1 MNGDSRAACLFAT
14 PFLEG
19 LWDSAPYMHDG
30 SAATLD
36 DAVSI
41 MLVAAAK
48 AGGNTDISASER
60 QALVEY
66 LKSL

>member
-1 MNGDSRAACLFAT
+1 
-14 PFLEG
+14 
-19 LWDSAPYMHDG
+19 MHDG

-36 DAVSI
+36 QAVGI
-41 MLVAAAK
+41 MIAAAGA
-48 AGGNTDISASER
+48 AGGDTSISSSDR